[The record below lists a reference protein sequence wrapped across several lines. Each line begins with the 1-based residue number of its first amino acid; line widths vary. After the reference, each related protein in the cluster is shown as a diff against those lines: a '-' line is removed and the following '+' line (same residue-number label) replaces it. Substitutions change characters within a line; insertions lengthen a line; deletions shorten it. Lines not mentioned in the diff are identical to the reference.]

1 LRGSEERLAIGG
13 REELPLVAGLGR
25 LCLGV
30 WEGFF
35 RVKLGKTT
43 TTGEATK
50 IVSAKNVLS
59 ITGNTVSFLLS
70 QTKCYIV
77 SFTTYQC

>member
-1 LRGSEERLAIGG
+1 MEGKSAAG
-13 REELPLVAGLGR
+13 RWFGEALLGGLG
-25 LCLGV
+25 GI
-30 WEGFF
+30 FF
-35 RVKLGKTT
+35 RVKTI
-43 TTGEATK
+43 TTGEAMK

-59 ITGNTVSFLLS
+59 ITGNTVSFLVS